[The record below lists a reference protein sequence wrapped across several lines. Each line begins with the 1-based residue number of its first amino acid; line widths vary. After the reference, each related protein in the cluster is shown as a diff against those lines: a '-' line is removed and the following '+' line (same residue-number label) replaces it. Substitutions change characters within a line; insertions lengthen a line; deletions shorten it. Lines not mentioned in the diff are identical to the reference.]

1 MKSDGKALGGRGYL
15 VEKLRERGL
24 SRRQAVRIL
33 NFILKEMKKTLR
45 RGGSVE
51 FPLGK
56 LKRVRRHFSK
66 EWGRIDDWPAGQQPY
81 TVEWELD
88 EAGDRLLNGRGNVPV
103 KGARPWRRAGK
114 GVRKRAFSIRK
125 SGK

>member
-1 MKSDGKALGGRGYL
+1 MTEMNRSLGGRGYL
-15 VEKLRERGL
+15 VEKLGERGL

-33 NFILKEMKKTLR
+33 NFILNEMKKTLR

-56 LKRVRRHFSK
+56 LVRVRRHFSK
-66 EWGRIDDWPAGQQPY
+66 HWDNVDDWPANRQRY
-81 TVEWELD
+81 TVSWELD
-88 EAGDRLLNGRGNVPV
+88 EAGDRLLNPERRKPRPGDRKNRKHPKIGASRG
-103 KGARPWRRAGK
+103 
-114 GVRKRAFSIRK
+114 RK

>member
-1 MKSDGKALGGRGYL
+1 MTEMNRSLGGRGYL
-15 VEKLRERGL
+15 VKKLSERGL

-45 RGGSVE
+45 RGGAVE

-56 LKRVRRHFSK
+56 LVRVRRHFSK
-66 EWGRIDDWPAGQQPY
+66 EWDRVDDWPADRQRY
-81 TVEWELD
+81 TVAWELD
-88 EAGDRLLNGRGNVPV
+88 EAGDRLLNPERRRLRRGDRKNRRRP
-103 KGARPWRRAGK
+103 KIGASRG
-114 GVRKRAFSIRK
+114 RK